1 MLRTLFSLI
10 SLISIT
16 SPALAAKERTVCTA
30 TINSSDEKEIFQKNL
45 QGQGFKFVELTD
57 FAKSTTLGE
66 SNSDWF
72 QKACDSGI
80 KCDVLL
86 ISGHFGGSFFGENDK
101 KLTLSSNELEEQSC
115 RKTCDGIM
123 KNPKEVFLFGCNTLA
138 GKSNDSRTPEQYLQV
153 LLRDGIERSEAER
166 IVQARYGALG
176 SSFKDRMRRI
186 FSETQVI
193 HGFDSIGPSGKTV
206 RPFLEKF
213 FKTSGDY
220 NQRLQNLEGQKIVS
234 LIEKSNSKISEIN
247 GPMAVALKGTAYT
260 YCSGIGDDDKLRDV
274 KKMICSLQDPNIPNS
289 QKIATIEKMLSSPDA
304 LIYVPSLASYLKQN
318 DSASLALAERF
329 RNNKKIKSLFEK
341 IYNEYESNSPTVS
354 MEILQLRLQLDF
366 VTDTQYRAELNK
378 FINKRM
384 TKLDRENVDILCSLS
399 GEGIEF
405 PSVNWDKIPS
415 SARTSPYLALAT
427 QCLGTTDHRI
437 TKASMDSFSKLSGMD
452 KSTALYALTE
462 MPGYDTEKI
471 ALAKK
476 YATSK
481 DKYDKLAASALLLK
495 ASKDPQEQ
503 TKSIEA
509 LIDAGYGAIATE
521 TISQKNIQSE
531 SISNRIINAHKN
543 KLIPAQDLMLI
554 TAVTPNNSKNWKHI
568 LKSIDAQEWAGTTYL
583 EPATN
588 KKERN
593 EYIIDWSISKFEGKQ
608 EPEDIYSY
616 SNYLSEQKLTKVE
629 KDRLFKALKKSPDSS
644 IYIRGILKSQKGAT
658 YTQEEKNLLKGY
670 SAVHKCI
677 EEKSGRNRSLSCQ
690 DYEVN

>member
-1 MLRTLFSLI
+1 MLRTLLSLI
-10 SLISIT
+10 SLISIA
-16 SPALAAKERTVCTA
+16 SPAFAAKQRTVCTA

-45 QGQGFKFVELTD
+45 EGQGFKFVELTD
-57 FAKSTTLGE
+57 FAKTTELGG
-66 SNSDWF
+66 SNADWF
-72 QKACDSGI
+72 QKACDSGV

-138 GKSNDSRTPEQYLQV
+138 GKTNDSRTPEQYLQV
-153 LLRDGIERSEAER
+153 LLRDGIERTEAER

-329 RNNKKIKSLFEK
+329 RNNKNIKGLFEK
-341 IYNEYESNSPTVS
+341 IYNEYESNSPTVG

-366 VTDTQYRAELNK
+366 INETQYKAELNK
-378 FINKRM
+378 FVNKRM
-384 TKLDRENVDILCSLS
+384 AKLDRENVDILCSLS
-399 GEGIEF
+399 NEGTEF
-405 PSVNWDKIPS
+405 PKVNWDKIPS
-415 SARTSPYLALAT
+415 SARTSPYLALAA
-427 QCLGTTDHRI
+427 QCIGTTDQRI
-437 TKASMDSFSKLSGMD
+437 TRSSIDNFTKLSGIE
-452 KSTALYALTE
+452 KSTAIYALSE
-462 MPGYDTEKI
+462 MPGYETEKI

-476 YATSK
+476 YSVSK
-481 DKYDKLAASALLLK
+481 DKFDKVAANALLLS
-495 ASKDPQEQ
+495 ASKNSQEQ
-503 TKSIEA
+503 IKSIEN
-509 LIDAGYGAIATE
+509 LIDLGYGGTAFDQV
-521 TISQKNIQSE
+521 SQKNIQSE
-531 SISNRIINAHKN
+531 SISNKIIAANKN
-543 KLIPAQDLMLI
+543 KTISEQDLLLVSAI
-554 TAVTPNNSKNWKHI
+554 TPNNSKNWKHI
-568 LKSIDAQEWAGTTYL
+568 LKNIDAQEWGGSYYIKV
-583 EPATN
+583 ATK

-593 EYIIDWSISKFEGKQ
+593 ESIIDWSLAKFESKQ
-608 EPEDIYSY
+608 EPDDIYSY
-616 SNYLSEQKLTKVE
+616 SDYLSSQKLTKTE
-629 KDRLFKALKKSPDSS
+629 QDRLFKVLKKSPGSS
-644 IYIRGILKSQKGAT
+644 VYIRGILKSQKGVT

-670 SAVHKCI
+670 SAVHKCV
-677 EEKSGRNRSLSCQ
+677 EESGNHGSTTCQ
-690 DYEVN
+690 DYEIN